1 MENKKIIFFAT
12 TFFLTLSTVE
22 SFSQQRDPL
31 TLLDGV
37 WVAVNPPGP
46 QIIFNKLGLLQRA
59 ASLPMGQ
66 SVIQVSDG
74 RSGST
79 LRVSGEGFDCFYLV
93 SPISSTEMVWQ
104 LKEGNPVCLPSAHY
118 KKDPPL

>member
-1 MENKKIIFFAT
+1 MSLKVLSLTCALLVSSLT
-12 TFFLTLSTVE
+12 TPVLA
-22 SFSQQRDPL
+22 QQGDSL
-31 TLLDGV
+31 ALLDGV

-46 QIIFNKLGLLQRA
+46 QVIFNKLGLGQRA

-66 SVIQVSDG
+66 AAIRVSDG

-93 SPISSTEMVWQ
+93 SPISRTEMVWQ

>member
-1 MENKKIIFFAT
+1 MSLKVLS
-12 TFFLTLSTVE
+12 LTCAVMVSSLTAPVLA
-22 SFSQQRDPL
+22 QQGDSL
-31 TLLDGV
+31 ALLDGV
-37 WVAVNPPGP
+37 WVAVTPPGP
-46 QIIFNKLGLLQRA
+46 QVIFNKLGLGQRA

-66 SVIQVSDG
+66 ATIRVSDG

-93 SPISSTEMVWQ
+93 SPISRIEMVWE
-104 LKEGNPVCLPSAHY
+104 LKEGNPVCLLNAHY

>member
-1 MENKKIIFFAT
+1 MDKKITAGLCGAILFLATNGSFA
-12 TFFLTLSTVE
+12 
-22 SFSQQRDPL
+22 QQRDPL
-31 TLLDGV
+31 ALFDGV

-46 QIIFNKLGLLQRA
+46 QVTFNKLGLGTKT
-59 ASLPMGQ
+59 ASLQMGQ
-66 SVIQVSDG
+66 ATIRVSDG

-93 SPISSTEMVWQ
+93 SPINPKEMVWQ
-104 LKEGNPVCLPSAHY
+104 LKEGSSVCLPSAHY

>member
-1 MENKKIIFFAT
+1 MVMRILRLASFLFAGT
-12 TFFLTLSTVE
+12 MSGISLA
-22 SFSQQRDPL
+22 QQGDPL
-31 TLLDGV
+31 ALLDGV
-37 WVAVNPPGP
+37 WVSVNPPGP
-46 QIIFNKLGLLQRA
+46 QVIFNRLGLGQRA

-66 SVIQVSDG
+66 AAIRVSDG

-93 SPISSTEMVWQ
+93 SPINRREMVWQ

>member
-1 MENKKIIFFAT
+1 MIIRILGVASLLFAG
-12 TFFLTLSTVE
+12 TLSTAI
-22 SFSQQRDPL
+22 FAQQGDPL
-31 TLLDGV
+31 ALLDGV

-46 QIIFNKLGLLQRA
+46 QVIFNRLGLGQRA

-66 SVIQVSDG
+66 AVIGVSDG

-79 LRVSGEGFDCFYLV
+79 LRVSGEGFNCFYLV
-93 SPISSTEMVWQ
+93 SPITRGEMVWQ
-104 LKEGNPVCLPSAHY
+104 LKEGSPVCLPSAHY